1 MNAPCLSDVY
11 INEED
16 KIERRGATHKHPKIP
31 YQSPDLL
38 PFKFKKK
45 KPNTIKKKLS
55 VDLHRKVNHQLP
67 DTDRFVISSRDLDL
81 IIIALGRVLSNHLL
95 LRGVATRFTPPLRR
109 RGYYPPDRIGAT
121 PVGIISTI
129 QCITTDGDVVP
140 TDNGRYS
147 HGTVTLSVF
156 C

>member
-1 MNAPCLSDVY
+1 MGRH
-11 INEED
+11 INTQRFP
-16 KIERRGATHKHPKIP
+16 INHRIYYRLN
-31 YQSPDLL
+31 SR
-38 PFKFKKK
+38 K

-95 LRGVATRFTPPLRR
+95 VRGVATRFTPPLRR

-129 QCITTDGDVVP
+129 QCLPQMAMLSPQITEGIHTVP
-140 TDNGRYS
+140 
-147 HGTVTLSVF
+147 
-156 C
+156 

>member
-1 MNAPCLSDVY
+1 MGRH
-11 INEED
+11 INTQRFH
-16 KIERRGATHKHPKIP
+16 INHRIYYRLN
-31 YQSPDLL
+31 SR
-38 PFKFKKK
+38 KK
-45 KPNTIKKKLS
+45 NQHDKKKLS

-95 LRGVATRFTPPLRR
+95 VRGVATRFTPPLRR